1 MFHLPYTDP
10 MLILRDF
17 AVANAK
23 EDIKHLDDALTMHQD
38 MQDNLSSN
46 LVAMPVLLDFIEEAQ
61 TSEEMFRGCSPFH
74 QCLWEAKLQVRG
86 NLNRSEEYKVYDFIR
101 TLHLVLSGTPMDTSG
116 DTQMDDIIDT
126 AYIPFMVSYIR
137 QVILGNN

>member
-38 MQDNLSSN
+38 MQDNLNSH
-46 LVAMPVLLDFIEEAQ
+46 LAAMPVLLDVIEEAQ
-61 TSEEMFRGCSPFH
+61 TSEEMPRSGSPFH
-74 QCLWEAKLQVRG
+74 QCLWEAKLQVMG
-86 NLNRSEEYKVYDFIR
+86 DITRSDKYKVYDFIR
-101 TLHLVLSGTPMDTSG
+101 TLHLVLSGTPMDNSG
-116 DTQMDDIIDT
+116 DTQMDDIIDP